1 MSSLGPVGSAPP
13 LFLPRRLEKF
23 LRDSTDLS
31 VDDGRRAHALGQV
44 SVIAAGASEPRQMR
58 IDDLVYEDDTVLLN
72 QVRLEPRSTHVT
84 LMLNKPG
91 DVTATLRDPH
101 GQRDLTA
108 FLEAMPQGV
117 FPVGRLDRDTTGLL
131 LFTNDGDLANAILM
145 PAHETEKVYWL
156 WLDEQ
161 VPDDDP
167 RLQRC
172 VEGVPLGAHL
182 ARATRVAVQHR
193 TDSQTELLV
202 TLCEGK
208 NRQIRRMCRAL
219 DFKLTHL
226 HRKSIGSLSLGA
238 LGVGEWRQ
246 LTAAEVEELWG
257 AAGGRRRAT
266 ARKLAALESRAREGR
281 ERGEP
286 ELRLEAWLERLRSG

>member
-1 MSSLGPVGSAPP
+1 MNRASP

-23 LRDSTDLS
+23 LRDSTELS

-44 SVIAAGASEPRQMR
+44 CVLTPGAPVPRCMR
-58 IDDLVYEDDTVLLN
+58 VDDLVYEDDTVLLN
-72 QVRLEPRSTHVT
+72 QVRLEPRSSHMT

-108 FLEAMPQGV
+108 FIEAMPRGV
-117 FPVGRLDRDTTGLL
+117 FPVGRLDRETTGLL
-131 LFTNDGDLANAILM
+131 LFTNDGDLANAILH
-145 PAHETEKVYWL
+145 PDHQTEKVYWL
-156 WLDEQ
+156 WLDER
-161 VPDDDP
+161 VEDGDP
-167 RLQRC
+167 RLLQWTL
-172 VEGVPLGAHL
+172 GVPLGDYV
-182 ARATRVAVQHR
+182 ARAVSVSVHHR

-219 DFKLTHL
+219 DFNLTHL
-226 HRKSIGSLSLGA
+226 HRRSVGPLSLGS
-238 LGVGEWRQ
+238 LGVGEWRP
-246 LTAAEVEELWG
+246 LTAGEVEQLWH
-257 AAGGRRRAT
+257 AAGGRQRT
-266 ARKLAALESRAREGR
+266 AERKIAALVSRAAERR

-286 ELRLEAWLERLRSG
+286 DLRLEAWLERFRSG